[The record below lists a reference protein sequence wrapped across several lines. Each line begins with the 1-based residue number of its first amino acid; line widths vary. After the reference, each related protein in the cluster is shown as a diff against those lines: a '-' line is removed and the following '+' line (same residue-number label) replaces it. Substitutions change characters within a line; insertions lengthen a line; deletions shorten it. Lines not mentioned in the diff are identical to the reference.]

1 MQINSSEHP
10 VSIQSP
16 EIEVTERV
24 YLYSEYNT
32 GSSFSGA
39 SDAPDRQRGRAA
51 AGAALWGITGTDRG
65 ARGRPDD
72 SHSIRYDR
80 TRMHGTQGDE
90 TWDGMAS
97 PQSQDSG

>member
-1 MQINSSEHP
+1 MQINSNEHP
-10 VSIQSP
+10 VSIRRP

-24 YLYSEYNT
+24 YLYSEYNR

-51 AGAALWGITGTDRG
+51 AGAALWGITGTDGAG

-72 SHSIRYDR
+72 SHFIRDDR

-90 TWDGMAS
+90 NWDGMAS
-97 PQSQDSG
+97 PQS